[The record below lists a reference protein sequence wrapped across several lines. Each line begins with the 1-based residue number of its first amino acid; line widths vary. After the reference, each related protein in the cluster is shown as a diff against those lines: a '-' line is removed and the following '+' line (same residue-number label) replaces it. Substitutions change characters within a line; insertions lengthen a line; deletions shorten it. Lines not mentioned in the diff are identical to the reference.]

1 MQLKTYNH
9 IKDNID
15 KLDIDYT
22 NGLIKNRA
30 VQTDNRGYPV
40 IKFINKYIRIHNIIM
55 FLTYDEKCIDKEVNH
70 IDGDKFNNSPGNLE
84 LVTRS
89 ENMQHAIDT
98 GLLIPVK
105 GVKHGKSKLNEDL
118 VRNIKIDLKSGMRN
132 IDVMNKYNLKKHD
145 VTNIKLNRCWVHV
158 TI

>member
-30 VQTDNRGYPV
+30 VQTDDRGYPA
-40 IKFINKYIRIHNIIM
+40 IKIAYKYIRIHNIII
-55 FLTYDEKCIDKEVNH
+55 FLTHNDKCIDKEVNH

-89 ENMQHAIDT
+89 ENMQHAFDT
-98 GLLIPVK
+98 GLFIPVK
-105 GVKHGKSKLNEDL
+105 GSKHGKSKLNEDL

-132 IDVMNKYNLKKHD
+132 MDIVNKHGVTKDD